1 VWSHLRT
8 RNPCWTRMRCN
19 GCCHQHLH
27 HGEMYQSVSGC
38 CDNCNSNV
46 RGTYCDRK
54 RKNCVGVFCIRSVQL
69 LNKLLHRPICKGC
82 YEPYAARVHS
92 TFILGILYQYYRR
105 SGEGYTGGTSII
117 FFNSINLF
125 LYKETVKGFYE
136 EWSEFLNN
144 F

>member
-1 VWSHLRT
+1 MVAVTNTSIT
-8 RNPCWTRMRCN
+8 VKCIK
-19 GCCHQHLH
+19 
-27 HGEMYQSVSGC
+27 VSPAAVTTVIQMCEVHTATG
-38 CDNCNSNV
+38 
-46 RGTYCDRK
+46 RGKT
-54 RKNCVGVFCIRSVQL
+54 VGVFCIRSVQL

-136 EWSEFLNN
+136 E
-144 F
+144 